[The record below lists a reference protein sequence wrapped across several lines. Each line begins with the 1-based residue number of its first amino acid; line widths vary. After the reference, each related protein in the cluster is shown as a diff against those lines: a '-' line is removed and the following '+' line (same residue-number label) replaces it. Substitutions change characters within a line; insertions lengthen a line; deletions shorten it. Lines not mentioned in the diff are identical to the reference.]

1 MEVRKIRYF
10 IFLRDVAWLAV
21 TAFGG
26 PQVHLTLF
34 LELLVKQ
41 RRYLTEQEFWELHAL
56 CQILPGPTSSQTIVT
71 IGFRLGEAK
80 LAYLTLLIW
89 CLPGVLMMT
98 IFGILVA
105 YLHAAKIPLDF
116 MYVVQPMAIG
126 FMCHAAFSI
135 TRKIVNTKTGYTLM
149 VLALIV
155 ASFVHTPWVFPI
167 TVIVGGIATSF
178 KFKEQEKEEKTSF
191 KIQWAN
197 FFLFAGVG
205 LGLAIAGHFTK
216 FLWVRMS
223 ENFYR
228 NGSFVYGG
236 GQVLIPVLF
245 TEFVRF
251 KERLTQDEFL
261 SGYGLVQL
269 VPGPVF
275 SFASFLGVLTMRE
288 YGLGW
293 QIAGGILASVA
304 IFLPGA
310 FIMFFAIR
318 IWEHLKRYRVV
329 KASIEGINAASA
341 GLVIA
346 GALTLV
352 ISLEDSWYKMQ
363 IVSLLSWDKMFFV
376 TLSFLLLQFTK
387 ISRLVLIL
395 SALLIGLAYQFAK

>member
-10 IFLRDVAWLAV
+10 IFLRDVAWLAI

-26 PQVHLTLF
+26 PQVHMTLF
-34 LELLVKQ
+34 LELLVNK
-41 RRYLTEQEFWELHAL
+41 RGYITEQEFWELHAL

-71 IGFRLGEAK
+71 LGFRLGGAK

-89 CLPGVLMMT
+89 CLPGVLLMT
-98 IFGILVA
+98 AFGILVA

-116 MYVVQPMAIG
+116 MYVVQPVAIG
-126 FMCHAAFSI
+126 FMCQAGVAIS
-135 TRKIVNTKTGYTLM
+135 RKIVNTKTGYALM
-149 VLALIV
+149 FLAGMV
-155 ASFVHTPWVFPI
+155 AYFIHTPWVFPI
-167 TVIVGGIATSF
+167 TVVIGGIATSF
-178 KFKEQEKEEKTSF
+178 KFKEQEKEDKTPF

-197 FFLFAGVG
+197 FFLFIGVG
-205 LGLAIAGHFTK
+205 LGLALLGYVTQW
-216 FLWVRMS
+216 LWVRLS

-236 GQVLIPVLF
+236 GQVLVPVLL
-245 TEFVRF
+245 TEFVKF
-251 KERLTQDEFL
+251 KKYLSQDEFL

-275 SFASFLGVLTMRE
+275 SFASFIGVLAMRE

-293 QIAGGILASVA
+293 QIAGGILASMA

-352 ISLEDSWYKMQ
+352 ISLEDSW
-363 IVSLLSWDKMFFV
+363 DKIMFV
-376 TLSFLLLQFTK
+376 TLAFLLLQFTK
-387 ISRLVLIL
+387 VSRPALIL
-395 SALLIGLAYQFAK
+395 LALFAGLVYQWGR